1 MPDGSNAIKRGRKFD
16 QVLDGAREVFMT
28 HGFGAASV
36 DEIART
42 AGVSKATL
50 YSYFPDKQS
59 LFIEVSKSE
68 CQKQSTSILAETSDE
83 DPLDVVLLE
92 VATRFI
98 NFITSKFG
106 QQIFRIC
113 VAESERFPE
122 LGRAFYESG
131 PMLFRSHMTEL
142 LQCAQDQGV
151 VEIEDFALAADQFAE
166 LCKAELHPR
175 MVFQGTKDFSDAE
188 KERIAKG
195 AVKTFMASHAKR

>member
-68 CQKQSTSILAETSDE
+68 CQKQATSILAETSDE